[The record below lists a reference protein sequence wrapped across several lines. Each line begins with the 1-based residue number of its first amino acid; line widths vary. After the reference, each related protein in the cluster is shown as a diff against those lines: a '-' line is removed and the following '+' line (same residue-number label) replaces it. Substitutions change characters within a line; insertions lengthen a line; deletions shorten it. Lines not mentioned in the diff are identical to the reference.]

1 MANVPVIQ
9 RHAHL
14 AGAVK
19 LEFVNGREG
28 KIAKAVLTAISNTR
42 RGSGETREEES
53 TAIQWT
59 LWGKQAENAA
69 EYLGKGSHVNIVG
82 RLRNNN
88 YEKDGETVYGMAFT
102 AEEIDYLDSRAES
115 EARRTRGDDDD
126 GAPSAR
132 NGSGEQAA
140 PAATHPQAPQ
150 RAPAGA
156 RRRLNPHRVGVMPT
170 SRARPSN
177 LTQRSKETI
186 MYSTPTLATRFARNT
201 RVMRGD
207 QPLSEDQMRAAA
219 PSIFAEGKHASR
231 SERYTYIPTI
241 DVLRGLRKEGFEPF
255 MVAQGASRV
264 EGKAEFTKHMIRMR
278 HRERPGADPAR
289 GERDHPDQQP
299 RRRQQLPDARGHV
312 PLRLLQRPGGGR
324 GGGGH
329 PHPAQ
334 GQHPGRGDRRRVPRA

>member
-1 MANVPVIQ
+1 MANVSVTQ

-42 RGSGETREEES
+42 RGSGEAREEES

-115 EARRTRGDDDD
+115 EARRTRGDDS
-126 GAPSAR
+126 GSAPTAG

-140 PAATHPQAPQ
+140 PAASTRKPRNARQ
-150 RAPAGA
+150 PA
-156 RRRLNPHRVGVMPT
+156 
-170 SRARPSN
+170 
-177 LTQRSKETI
+177 
-186 MYSTPTLATRFARNT
+186 
-201 RVMRGD
+201 
-207 QPLSEDQMRAAA
+207 
-219 PSIFAEGKHASR
+219 HA
-231 SERYTYIPTI
+231 
-241 DVLRGLRKEGFEPF
+241 
-255 MVAQGASRV
+255 
-264 EGKAEFTKHMIRMR
+264 
-278 HRERPGADPAR
+278 
-289 GERDHPDQQP
+289 
-299 RRRQQLPDARGHV
+299 DA
-312 PLRLLQRPGGGR
+312 
-324 GGGGH
+324 
-329 PHPAQ
+329 
-334 GQHPGRGDRRRVPRA
+334 